1 LGLMGFPAGV
11 SFIVTGVV
19 LALAATVDALARKR
33 GPGMRI

>member
-1 LGLMGFPAGV
+1 MGFPAGV

-33 GPGMRI
+33 APGMRI